1 MYLVLFVREVFIES
15 GIDDICMMEVI
26 LVYVLVSVS
35 SMDWYKR

>member
-15 GIDDICMMEVI
+15 GIDDICMMGVI

-35 SMDWYKR
+35 SMDWYQR